1 MSGSSSQWQRMPRK
15 QPKVQ
20 KYVAVCAFL
29 LPQPRVA
36 VANCD
41 RRSRSPTTSTRQS
54 DSESDASS
62 QAHLFKQLETVRRKW
77 DAAAP
82 RWVPHITLI
91 PPFVVPDEVQ
101 VKHEVGSLTQE
112 ERGERSRDRDPHET
126 GSSILQTISRRIA
139 DALSEIQPHTV
150 RLDDV
155 GSFKLRKYWNVHLR
169 PKSKEPSQPGPM
181 TTNNGRD
188 EFIAMQDVLARALP
202 ELITD
207 KRPFSPH
214 ASLGQART
222 KEELE
227 ELMRLGRGLTGQADD
242 TVDDAAEPERCLEC
256 SVSEVTLLAKPQG
269 RPGPYDVW
277 ATIDLGRGRGAEG
290 GSASPA

>member
-1 MSGSSSQWQRMPRK
+1 MSDRDRSSG
-15 QPKVQ
+15 
-20 KYVAVCAFL
+20 
-29 LPQPRVA
+29 
-36 VANCD
+36 
-41 RRSRSPTTSTRQS
+41 SPTTSTRPN

-62 QAHLFKQLETVRRKW
+62 QVQLFKQLETVRRKW

-91 PPFVVPDEVQ
+91 PPFVVPDEGQ

-112 ERGERSRDRDPHET
+112 ERSERSRGQDPHDAA
-126 GSSILQTISRRIA
+126 SSILQSISQRIA

-169 PKSKEPSQPGPM
+169 PQSKEASQSGP
-181 TTNNGRD
+181 TTTDNGRD
-188 EFIAMQDVLARALP
+188 EFTAMQNVLARALP
-202 ELITD
+202 ELVTD
-207 KRPFSPH
+207 NRPFAPH

-222 KEELE
+222 KEELA
-227 ELMRLGRGLTGQADD
+227 ELMRLGRGLTGQADE
-242 TVDDAAEPERCLEC
+242 AIENSAEPKRCLEC

-269 RPGPYDVW
+269 KPGPYDVW
-277 ATIDLGRGRGAEG
+277 ATIDIGLGRGAEG
-290 GSASPA
+290 GSERPE

>member
-1 MSGSSSQWQRMPRK
+1 MPRK

-20 KYVAVCAFL
+20 KYVAVCACL
-29 LPQPRVA
+29 LPQPRSGVSHR
-36 VANCD
+36 D
-41 RRSRSPTTSTRQS
+41 RSSGSPTTSTRPN

-112 ERGERSRDRDPHET
+112 GAGERSRDQDPHEAA
-126 GSSILQTISRRIA
+126 SSILRTISQRIA
-139 DALSEIQPHTV
+139 DALSEVQPHTV
-150 RLDDV
+150 RLDDM

-169 PKSKEPSQPGPM
+169 PHSKDPSQPGPT

-202 ELITD
+202 DLVTD
-207 KRPFSPH
+207 ERPFSPH

-227 ELMRLGRGLTGQADD
+227 ELMRLGRGLTGQADEAIED
-242 TVDDAAEPERCLEC
+242 SAEPKRCLEC

-269 RPGPYDVW
+269 KPGPYDVW
-277 ATIDLGRGRGAEG
+277 ATIDIGLGRGGEG
-290 GSASPA
+290 GSERPE